1 MVQLASSCL
10 DQVSYISEKT
20 KRRMSNLDCL
30 IMSVAEWLVVLKQVE
45 EDRSMEV
52 YQFPPPKQC
61 PCRKANKIKT
71 QLELIS
77 QRLCSLLEAEETVES
92 LSDVTE
98 GINDLTEQVNG
109 LAEMLRLE
117 VSIQVPETA
126 GRSPPHLAERAWS
139 MVSDHEADPITFVK
153 DSVCSLNSLIPR
165 LLCVSTC
172 YCPSPSS
179 KEDQDILANNED
191 LDIMSMVANMSTG
204 SKIELALNTGHNNTF
219 NNLEEDD
226 NDIMNLVAGMVAKDD
241 VATDDSDIL
250 SLVSGMVGNIDEDS
264 DISNLV
270 SGMVGEVVEVGD
282 IDEDSGKFEPPLDS
296 SQKSPSIAEMG
307 RQTMERARKRKQ
319 KNPTSRSPK
328 LSPNSRKKARKEAE
342 SMITM
347 RSPKHLAES
356 MITVRRPFQE
366 NRAPSVLRMLEN
378 KRKNSKY
385 DGLCQFVLWRE
396 ALRAEK
402 QRDLAKSFG
411 NLAARIGRSGWH

>member
-1 MVQLASSCL
+1 MVQLASSCSG
-10 DQVSYISEKT
+10 QVTSLFEKAR
-20 KRRMSNLDCL
+20 RRMSNLDCL
-30 IMSVAEWLVVLKQVE
+30 VMSVAEWLVVLKQVE
-45 EDRSMEV
+45 EDRAMEV

-71 QLELIS
+71 QLQSIS
-77 QRLCSLLEAEETVES
+77 ERLCLLLEAEETVES

-98 GINDLTEQVNG
+98 GINDLTEQVNA

-139 MVSDHEADPITFVK
+139 MVSDHEADTIAFVK
-153 DSVCSLNSLIPR
+153 DSVCSLNTLIPR
-165 LLCVSTC
+165 LLHVATC
-172 YCPSPSS
+172 YCPPSPSS
-179 KEDQDILANNED
+179 KADQDNLSTSD
-191 LDIMSMVANMSTG
+191 DMDIMSMVANMSTG
-204 SKIELALNTGHNNTF
+204 HNSTFTNNTNTTSTF
-219 NNLEEDD
+219 ALLKE
-226 NDIMNLVAGMVAKDD
+226 
-241 VATDDSDIL
+241 DDSDIMDL
-250 SLVSGMVGNIDEDS
+250 VSGMVAREEEPSNDDSDIFRLVSGMVGHDEEDSDISSLVSGMVGHT
-264 DISNLV
+264 
-270 SGMVGEVVEVGD
+270 VEVGE
-282 IDEDSGKFEPPLDS
+282 IDEDSGKFEPPVDS
-296 SQKSPSIAEMG
+296 SPSVAEVG
-307 RQTMERARKRKQ
+307 RRTLERARKRKQ
-319 KNPTSRSPK
+319 KSPKSRSPK

-342 SMITM
+342 SMITV
-347 RSPKHLAES
+347 RRPVLLADS

-366 NRAPSVLRMLEN
+366 NRAPSVLKMLEN